1 MMRTDVGLDDK
12 RLAGWMPAAGEAV
25 GHSGQGLA
33 GDSESASQRV
43 SAGSVEIRII
53 GCRLLVTL
61 FLWFRDLVRA
71 GLAARGRGAIGC
83 MSGLGSSSGWEEARC
98 CIDEATR
105 SHG

>member
-61 FLWFRDLVRA
+61 FLWFRDLVCA
-71 GLAARGRGAIGC
+71 GSARDRGSATL
-83 MSGLGSSSGWEEARC
+83 SGLGSSSGWEEARC
-98 CIDEATR
+98 CAAKATR
-105 SHG
+105 SDG